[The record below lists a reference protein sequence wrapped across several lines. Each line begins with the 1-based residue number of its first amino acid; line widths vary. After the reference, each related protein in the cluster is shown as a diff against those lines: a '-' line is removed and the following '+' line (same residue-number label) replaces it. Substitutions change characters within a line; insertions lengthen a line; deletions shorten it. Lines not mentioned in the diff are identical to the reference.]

1 MKTIELAFCDAGGGH
16 RAAANALCE
25 VAELEARPWTLRKTN
40 LLQLFA
46 EFDLVKKLTGVSEE
60 EGYNAVL
67 RRGWTLGSPFLLS
80 LIKIFYRRFYRSQV
94 RILERHWAQERPD
107 MVVSVMPHFNR
118 ALHDAI
124 AHVMPGVP
132 LVTILTDIADY
143 PPHFWI
149 EERQEQYFICGS
161 DRAREQALGAGH
173 PASHVFQ
180 ASGMI
185 LSPRFYGHTA
195 GRQAGDIAGLGLD
208 PSLPIALMMFG
219 GEGSAAML
227 TIARLLDESGL
238 DVQLIAVCGKNARLE
253 AELRSV
259 ARRLPMHVLGF
270 TTDVAR
276 LMQLSDFFIGKPGPG
291 SISEAL
297 AMGLPVIVECN
308 AWTMPQERY
317 NAEWVEEH
325 GFGIAV
331 HSFHREIVGAVRTML
346 DPGRRTEFVEH
357 VKAYENRAVFEIPEI
372 LERILSRSA

>member
-16 RAAANALCE
+16 RAAATALCD
-25 VAELEARPWTLRKTN
+25 VAQLEQRPWTLRMTN

-46 EFDLVKKLTGVSEE
+46 EFDIVKKLSGVSEE
-60 EGYNAVL
+60 EAYNAVL
-67 RRGWTLGSPFLLS
+67 RRGWTLGSPLMLS
-80 LIKIFYRRFYRSQV
+80 LIKFFYRRYYRSQV
-94 RILERHWAQERPD
+94 RVLERHWAQERPD

-124 AHVMPGVP
+124 AHVMPDVP
-132 LVTILTDIADY
+132 LVTILTDLADY

-149 EERQEQYFICGS
+149 EEKQEQYFICGS

-173 PASHVFQ
+173 AASHVFQ
-180 ASGMI
+180 TSGMI

-195 GRQAGDIAGLGLD
+195 GRQPGDIAALGLD
-208 PSLPIALMMFG
+208 AALPVAFMMFG
-219 GEGSAAML
+219 GEGSSAML

-238 DVQLIAVCGKNARLE
+238 DVQLIAVCGKNERLE
-253 AELRSV
+253 TSLRSV
-259 ARRLPMHVLGF
+259 VRRLPMHVLGF
-270 TTDVAR
+270 TSDVAH

-317 NAEWVEEH
+317 NAEWVEER
-325 GFGIAV
+325 GFGIAI
-331 HSFHREIVGAVRTML
+331 HSFHREIVGAVRSML
-346 DPGRRTEFVEH
+346 DPVRRREFVTR
-357 VKAYENRAVFEIPEI
+357 VKAYENRAVFEIPDI
-372 LERILSRSA
+372 LERILSRTP